1 MRLGLRC
8 VLVLTRELTMDLM
21 TVGELVRAL
30 EAPAYRIRYQIDT
43 HAIEPAR
50 RVGASLL
57 YGPSEV
63 EQIRELLDRS
73 AARRK
78 GTLLTS

>member
-1 MRLGLRC
+1 
-8 VLVLTRELTMDLM
+8 MDLM

-30 EAPAYRIRYQIDT
+30 GVPAHRIRYQLDT

-63 EQIRELLDRS
+63 EQIRQLLDRS
-73 AARRK
+73 AARRR
-78 GTLLTS
+78 GTLLTT